1 MKPAVNKAFDLMS
14 ADIVDLTT
22 ENDGLKNPI
31 GDYDKKTFVES
42 KAKLLM
48 QIDDEKEQF

>member
-1 MKPAVNKAFDLMS
+1 MTPADKKAFDLMS

-22 ENDGLKNPI
+22 EIDGLKNPI
-31 GDYDKKTFVES
+31 GDYDQKRFDES
-42 KAKLLM
+42 KAKLLI